1 MGLKMNSIR
10 DILDLN
16 ASARMDKYITCW
28 NVLGYLLKPVQI
40 ETTDVASAP
49 PPPPQSVKRNARNPQ
64 RDN

>member
-1 MGLKMNSIR
+1 MGLKTNSIR
-10 DILDLN
+10 DILDRN
-16 ASARMDKYITCW
+16 ASARRDKYITCR

-40 ETTDVASAP
+40 GSTDVASAH